1 MSLLLLLR
9 ESTYAPGA
17 SVAKFTGAKDVS
29 VRLQSLDG
37 VWEVCGSDHARG
49 IIPENVELRSDQW
62 GSSRATFDLRRNP
75 KEFWPDIG
83 AFTPVEIEIGGARVW
98 SGRVSET
105 PVRDSTDS
113 VISVQ
118 CEGWQAHLDDD
129 LYERVYVHTNLTEW
143 KDGRSAPGASLVT
156 LVAAPQVQVGDGVL
170 SFSYAANSTI
180 AGRAQAV
187 LDLGPNSTAS
197 RVVIDWSVTASTGS
211 RALYFGYSSSSSD
224 ASGYSTITTSTAATS
239 GTFSY
244 TLPTASRCVFLFHD
258 ATSHAATVDE
268 SVKFTSIQVFAST
281 AYESGNASVLK
292 SDQVVKDALTIA
304 SVLLSADRSQIATG
318 TFNIPE
324 FAPSEP
330 RTPRAVWEAV
340 DAFEDRYKK
349 ITVDKV
355 PVYKAKPTYP
365 EVEVGAWSGM
375 EFEDSAANS
384 GDDIYS
390 RVMVTGDQPN
400 GTPLRVTRVQA
411 AQSGVLVT
419 QVSSPAATNPGFETN
434 TTAWT
439 PSTTS
444 PLSSTITR
452 DTSTF
457 DTGTAS
463 GRWDKTGASDILG
476 VGTSA
481 YDTLSTTLTGT
492 FVAGKTYL
500 LSVRI
505 KASSPAKAWIAAW
518 IGTATDQSTTA
529 SWYSFPSGFA
539 TWQVAWTPTAT
550 VSSGVS
556 LYLSDR
562 SQANFPPAPGS
573 YFWIDNVSIAS
584 AAATVVERRG
594 FQRTKQL
601 STSFM
606 LTEAAAAQIADKWLL
621 SHKTTPFKGKAKI
634 TGNDAIRD
642 ITSGRPVAPEQMLLR
657 TGELI
662 RFSDRIDP
670 DTGAQGRDGKIV
682 EAAYKVEDNS
692 VELTIDSSRAGFEA
706 LLNRLGVVLG
716 QMR

>member
-1 MSLLLLLR
+1 MSVLLLLR

-29 VRLQSLDG
+29 VRLQALDG
-37 VWEVCGSDHARG
+37 VWESCGSDHARG

-129 LYERVYVHTNLTEW
+129 LYERIYVHTNLTEW
-143 KDGRSAPGASLVT
+143 RDVRSDPGCDLTTYIAAGNVT
-156 LVAAPQVQVGDGVL
+156 STDGVL
-170 SFSYAANSTI
+170 VVGWTGGTPVPAFAR
-180 AGRAQAV
+180 AGAG
-187 LDLGPNSTAS
+187 LDLGANSVGKRIIIDYTWTNGTGSAAQYLSVLSGDTGVGSSTSVQTVYNAIPAASGTISQTLTTAS
-197 RVVIDWSVTASTGS
+197 RYIWIGVYNSGG
-211 RALYFGYSSSSSD
+211 AL
-224 ASGYSTITTSTAATS
+224 T
-239 GTFSY
+239 
-244 TLPTASRCVFLFHD
+244 PTADLALRL
-258 ATSHAATVDE
+258 TSV
-268 SVKFTSIQVFAST
+268 QVSADT
-281 AYESGNASVLK
+281 AFESGNASVLK
-292 SDQVVKDALTIA
+292 SDVVVKDALSRA
-304 SVLLSADRSQIATG
+304 SVLFSADRSQITTG

-375 EFEDSAANS
+375 EFDDSAANS

-400 GTPLRVTRVQA
+400 GTPLRITRSQSQQVGALYTA
-411 AQSGVLVT
+411 A
-419 QVSSPAATNPGFETN
+419 SSPAFTNPGFETN
-434 TTAWT
+434 TTGWT
-439 PSTTS
+439 ATG
-444 PLSSTITR
+444 STITR
-452 DTSTF
+452 STSIF
-457 DTGTAS
+457 DVGSAS
-463 GRWDKTGASDILG
+463 GRWDNTGASDNVTFG
-476 VGTSA
+476 
-481 YDTLSTTLTGT
+481 DTVAATLTGT
-492 FVAGKTYL
+492 FTAGVSYL
-500 LSVRI
+500 IQWRMR
-505 KASSPAKAWIAAW
+505 AS
-518 IGTATDQSTTA
+518 TATNTWLYSSVGTSTD
-529 SWYSFPSGFA
+529 FA
-539 TWQVAWTPTAT
+539 TNLWITGFTAGAFSTFQIAWTPTTT
-550 VSSGVS
+550 VTSGVTFN
-556 LYLSDR
+556 LNDR
-562 SQANFPPAPGS
+562 SAFFGGAS
-573 YFWIDNVSIAS
+573 YFYIDDCAVKTYQQTI
-584 AAATVVERRG
+584 VDRRG

-606 LTEAAAAQIADKWLL
+606 LTTAAAAQIGDKWLL

>member
-1 MSLLLLLR
+1 MSVLLLLR
-9 ESTYAPGA
+9 ESTYAPAA

-29 VRLQSLDG
+29 VRLQALDG
-37 VWEVCGSDHARG
+37 AWEVCGSDHARG
-49 IIPENVELRSDQW
+49 IIPQNVELRADQW

-83 AFTPVEIEIGGARVW
+83 AFTPVEIEVGGVAVW

-129 LYERVYVHTNLTEW
+129 LYERIYVHTNLTEW
-143 KDGRSAPGASLVT
+143 KDVRSDPGCDLTTYIAAGNVT
-156 LVAAPQVQVGDGVL
+156 STDGVL
-170 SFSYAANSTI
+170 VVGWTGGTPVPAFAR
-180 AGRAQAV
+180 AGAG
-187 LDLGPNSTAS
+187 LDLGANSVGKRIIIDYTWTNGTGSAAQYLSVLSGDTGVGSSTSVQTVYNAIPGGASGTISQTLTTAS
-197 RVVIDWSVTASTGS
+197 RYIWIGVYNSGG
-211 RALYFGYSSSSSD
+211 AL
-224 ASGYSTITTSTAATS
+224 T
-239 GTFSY
+239 
-244 TLPTASRCVFLFHD
+244 PTADLALRV
-258 ATSHAATVDE
+258 TSV
-268 SVKFTSIQVFAST
+268 QVSADT
-281 AYESGNASVLK
+281 AFESGNASVLK
-292 SDQVVKDALTIA
+292 SDVVVKDALSRA
-304 SVLLSADRSQIATG
+304 SVLLSADRTQIATG

-375 EFEDSAANS
+375 EFDDSAANS

-400 GTPLRVTRVQA
+400 GTPLRITRSQSQQTGALYTA
-411 AQSGVLVT
+411 A
-419 QVSSPAATNPGFETN
+419 SSPAFTNTGFETN
-434 TTAWT
+434 TTGWT
-439 PSTTS
+439 ATG
-444 PLSSTITR
+444 STITR
-452 DTSTF
+452 STSVF
-457 DTGTAS
+457 DVGSAS
-463 GRWDKTGASDILG
+463 GRWDNTGASDNVTFG
-476 VGTSA
+476 
-481 YDTLSTTLTGT
+481 DTVAATLTGT
-492 FVAGKTYL
+492 FVAGTSYL
-500 LSVRI
+500 IQWRMR
-505 KASSPAKAWIAAW
+505 ASTPTNAWLYATLGTSTDSASNTFIA
-518 IGTATDQSTTA
+518 GFTAGAFST
-529 SWYSFPSGFA
+529 F
-539 TWQVAWTPTAT
+539 QIAWTPTAT
-550 VSSGVS
+550 ASSGVTFT
-556 LYLSDR
+556 LNDR
-562 SQANFPPAPGS
+562 SAFFGGAS
-573 YFWIDNVSIAS
+573 YYYLDGCAVKTYQQTIVD
-584 AAATVVERRG
+584 RRG

-606 LTEAAAAQIADKWLL
+606 LTSAAAAQIGDKWLS

-634 TGNDAIRD
+634 TGNDSIRD

-682 EAAYKVEDNS
+682 EAAYRVEDNS

>member
-9 ESTYAPGA
+9 ESTYAPAA

-83 AFTPVEIEIGGARVW
+83 AFTPVEIEVGGTIVW

-129 LYERVYVHTNLTEW
+129 LYERIYVHTNLTEW
-143 KDGRSAPGASLVT
+143 KDARSAPGATLTT

-170 SFSYAANSTI
+170 SLTYQNGTAA
-180 AGRAQAV
+180 AGKAAAI
-187 LDLGPNSTAS
+187 LDLGPNSTAA
-197 RVVIDWSVTASTGS
+197 RVVIDWSLTAGAATRSLS
-211 RALYFGYSSSSSD
+211 FGFGASSD
-224 ASGYSTITTSTAATS
+224 ASAATLDTISSSTSAVS
-239 GTFSY
+239 GTYSY
-244 TLPTASRCVFLFHD
+244 TLSTARRYLFLI
-258 ATSHAATVDE
+258 HAASGHTPSADE
-268 SVKFTSIQVFAST
+268 VAKFTSIQVFAST
-281 AYESGNASVLK
+281 AYESGASSVLK
-292 SDQVVKDALTIA
+292 SDQVVTDALSRA
-304 SVLLSADRSQIATG
+304 SVLFSADRTQITTG

-384 GDDIYS
+384 GDDVYS
-390 RVMVTGDQPN
+390 RVIVTGDQPD
-400 GTPLRVTRVQA
+400 GTPLRITRSQA
-411 AQSGVLVT
+411 QQTGALYT
-419 QVSSPAATNPGFETN
+419 AVSSPAFTNPGFETN
-434 TTAWT
+434 TTGWT
-439 PSTTS
+439 AT
-444 PLSSTITR
+444 SSTITR
-452 DTSTF
+452 DTAVF
-457 DTGTAS
+457 DAGVAS
-463 GRWDKTGASDILG
+463 GRWDNTGASDNLD
-476 VGTSA
+476 SD
-481 YDTLSTTLTGT
+481 DTIAATLTGT
-492 FVAGKTYL
+492 FRAGVTYL
-500 LSVRI
+500 IQWRMR
-505 KASSPAKAWIAAW
+505 ASTNTTSWLNVTL
-518 IGTATDQSTTA
+518 GTATDSTYTYA
-529 SWYSFPSGFA
+529 IDTPAGSFK
-539 TWQVAWTPTAT
+539 THQIAWTPTTT
-550 VSSGVS
+550 VTSGVA
-556 LYLSDR
+556 LTLTNVILRFGVY
-562 SQANFPPAPGS
+562 
-573 YFWIDNVSIAS
+573 YYIDECSVKTSTQTI
-584 AAATVVERRG
+584 VDRRG

-606 LTEAAAAQIADKWLL
+606 LTAAAAKQIADKWLL
-621 SHKTTPFKGKAKI
+621 SHKTTPFKGKAKL

-682 EAAYKVEDNS
+682 EASYKVDDNS

>member
-9 ESTYAPGA
+9 ESAYAPGA

-83 AFTPVEIEIGGARVW
+83 AFTPVEIEVGGTIVW

-129 LYERVYVHTNLTEW
+129 IYERIYVQTNLTEW
-143 KDGRSAPGASLVT
+143 KDVRSDPGCDLTTYIAAGNVT
-156 LVAAPQVQVGDGVL
+156 TTDGVL
-170 SFSYAANSTI
+170 VVGWTGGTPVPAFARAASGI
-180 AGRAQAV
+180 
-187 LDLGPNSTAS
+187 DLGPNSVGKRIIIDYTWTNGTGSAAQYLAVLSGDTGAGSSTSVQTVYNAIPGGASGTISQTLTTAS
-197 RVVIDWSVTASTGS
+197 RYIWIGV
-211 RALYFGYSSSSSD
+211 YN
-224 ASGYSTITTSTAATS
+224 SGGAFT
-239 GTFSY
+239 
-244 TLPTASRCVFLFHD
+244 PTADLALRV
-258 ATSHAATVDE
+258 TSV
-268 SVKFTSIQVFAST
+268 QVFADT

-292 SDQVVKDALTIA
+292 GDVVVKDALSRA
-304 SVLLSADRSQIATG
+304 SVLLSADRTQIATG

-375 EFEDSAANS
+375 EFDDSAANS
-384 GDDIYS
+384 GDDVYS
-390 RVMVTGDQPN
+390 RVIVTGDQPN
-400 GTPLRVTRVQA
+400 GTPLRITRSQSQQA
-411 AQSGVLVT
+411 GVLFVAVT
-419 QVSSPAATNPGFETN
+419 SPAATNPGFETN
-434 TTAWT
+434 TTGWT
-439 PSTTS
+439 AT
-444 PLSSTITR
+444 SSTITR
-452 DTSTF
+452 DTAVF
-457 DTGTAS
+457 DTGVAS
-463 GRWDKTGASDILG
+463 GRWDNTGASDTLG
-476 VGTSA
+476 IGDQLTVTM
-481 YDTLSTTLTGT
+481 TGT
-492 FVAGKTYL
+492 FYAGVSYVATIRSR
-500 LSVRI
+500 LSATNDNGLTPSV
-505 KASSPAKAWIAAW
+505 KFGTSTDWNSSALPASSAFDT
-518 IGTATDQSTTA
+518 GSV
-529 SWYSFPSGFA
+529 S
-539 TWQVAWTPTAT
+539 WTPTTT
-550 VSSGVS
+550 VTSNVTLTFIARDSSP
-556 LYLSDR
+556 LSY
-562 SQANFPPAPGS
+562 A
-573 YFWIDNVSIAS
+573 WIDNIAVKTS
-584 AAATVVERRG
+584 AATIVDRRG

-606 LTEAAAAQIADKWLL
+606 LTASAAKQIADKWLL

>member
-1 MSLLLLLR
+1 VSLLLLLR

-83 AFTPVEIEIGGARVW
+83 AFTPVEIEVGGTIVW

-129 LYERVYVHTNLTEW
+129 LYERIYVHTNLTEW
-143 KDGRSAPGASLVT
+143 KDARSAPGATLTT

-170 SFSYAANSTI
+170 SLTYQNGTAA
-180 AGRAQAV
+180 AGKAAAI
-187 LDLGPNSTAS
+187 LDLGPNSTAA
-197 RVVIDWSVTASTGS
+197 RVVIDWSLTAGAATRSLS
-211 RALYFGYSSSSSD
+211 FGFGASSD
-224 ASGYSTITTSTAATS
+224 ASAATLDTISSSTSAVS
-239 GTFSY
+239 GTYSY
-244 TLPTASRCVFLFHD
+244 TLSTARRYLFLI
-258 ATSHAATVDE
+258 HAASGHTPSADE
-268 SVKFTSIQVFAST
+268 VAKFTSIQVFAST
-281 AYESGNASVLK
+281 AYESGASSVLK
-292 SDQVVKDALTIA
+292 SDQVVTDALSRA
-304 SVLLSADRSQIATG
+304 SVLFSADRTQITTG

-349 ITVDKV
+349 ITVDKI

-384 GDDIYS
+384 GDDVYS
-390 RVMVTGDQPN
+390 RVIVTGDQPD
-400 GTPLRVTRVQA
+400 GTPLRITRSQA
-411 AQSGVLVT
+411 QQTGALYT
-419 QVSSPAATNPGFETN
+419 AVSSPAFTNPGFETN
-434 TTAWT
+434 TTGWT
-439 PSTTS
+439 AT
-444 PLSSTITR
+444 SSTITR
-452 DTSTF
+452 DTAVF
-457 DTGTAS
+457 DAGVAS
-463 GRWDKTGASDILG
+463 GRWDNTGASDNLD
-476 VGTSA
+476 SD
-481 YDTLSTTLTGT
+481 DTIAATLTGT
-492 FVAGKTYL
+492 FRAGVTYL
-500 LSVRI
+500 IQWRMR
-505 KASSPAKAWIAAW
+505 ASTNTTSWLNVTL
-518 IGTATDQSTTA
+518 GTATDSTYTYA
-529 SWYSFPSGFA
+529 IDTPAGSFK
-539 TWQVAWTPTAT
+539 THQIAWTPTTT
-550 VSSGVS
+550 VTSGVA
-556 LYLSDR
+556 LTLTNVILRFGVY
-562 SQANFPPAPGS
+562 
-573 YFWIDNVSIAS
+573 YYIDECSVKTSTQTI
-584 AAATVVERRG
+584 VDRRG

-606 LTEAAAAQIADKWLL
+606 LTAAAAKQIADKWLL
-621 SHKTTPFKGKAKI
+621 SHKTTPFKGKAKL

-682 EAAYKVEDNS
+682 EASYKVDDNS

>member
-37 VWEVCGSDHARG
+37 VWESCGSDHARG

-83 AFTPVEIEIGGARVW
+83 AFTPVEIEVGGTIVW

-129 LYERVYVHTNLTEW
+129 LYERIYVHTNLTEW
-143 KDGRSAPGASLVT
+143 KDARSAPGATLTT

-170 SFSYAANSTI
+170 SLTYQNGTAA
-180 AGRAQAV
+180 AGKAAAI
-187 LDLGPNSTAS
+187 LDLGPNSTAA
-197 RVVIDWSVTASTGS
+197 RVVIDWSLTAGAATRSLS
-211 RALYFGYSSSSSD
+211 FGFGASSD
-224 ASGYSTITTSTAATS
+224 ASAATLDTISSSTSAVS
-239 GTFSY
+239 GTYSY
-244 TLPTASRCVFLFHD
+244 TLSTARRYLFLI
-258 ATSHAATVDE
+258 HAASGHTPSADE
-268 SVKFTSIQVFAST
+268 VAKFTSIQVFAST
-281 AYESGNASVLK
+281 AYESGASSVLK
-292 SDQVVKDALTIA
+292 SDQVVTDALSRA
-304 SVLLSADRSQIATG
+304 SVLFSADRTQITTG

-349 ITVDKV
+349 ITVDKI

-384 GDDIYS
+384 GDDVYS
-390 RVMVTGDQPN
+390 RVIVTGDQPD
-400 GTPLRVTRVQA
+400 GTPLRITRSQA
-411 AQSGVLVT
+411 QQTGALYT
-419 QVSSPAATNPGFETN
+419 AVSSPAFTNPGFETN
-434 TTAWT
+434 TTGWT
-439 PSTTS
+439 AT
-444 PLSSTITR
+444 SSTITR
-452 DTSTF
+452 DTAVF
-457 DTGTAS
+457 DAGVAS
-463 GRWDKTGASDILG
+463 GRWDNTGASDNLD
-476 VGTSA
+476 SD
-481 YDTLSTTLTGT
+481 DTIAATLTGT
-492 FVAGKTYL
+492 FRAGVTYL
-500 LSVRI
+500 IQWRMR
-505 KASSPAKAWIAAW
+505 ASTNTTSWLNVTL
-518 IGTATDQSTTA
+518 GTATDSTYTYA
-529 SWYSFPSGFA
+529 IDTPAGSFK
-539 TWQVAWTPTAT
+539 THQIAWTPTTT
-550 VSSGVS
+550 VTSGVA
-556 LYLSDR
+556 LTLTNVILRFGVY
-562 SQANFPPAPGS
+562 
-573 YFWIDNVSIAS
+573 YYIDECSVKTSTQTI
-584 AAATVVERRG
+584 VDRRG

-606 LTEAAAAQIADKWLL
+606 LTAAAAKQIADKWLL
-621 SHKTTPFKGKAKI
+621 SHKTTPFKGKAKL

-682 EAAYKVEDNS
+682 EASYKVDDNS

>member
-1 MSLLLLLR
+1 VSLLLLLR
-9 ESTYAPGA
+9 ESTYAPAA

-83 AFTPVEIEIGGARVW
+83 AFTPVEIEVGGTIVW

-129 LYERVYVHTNLTEW
+129 LYERIYVHTNLTEW
-143 KDGRSAPGASLVT
+143 KDARSAPGATLTT

-170 SFSYAANSTI
+170 SLTYQNGTAA
-180 AGRAQAV
+180 AGKAAAI
-187 LDLGPNSTAS
+187 LDLGPNSTAA
-197 RVVIDWSVTASTGS
+197 RVVIDWSLTAGAATRSLS
-211 RALYFGYSSSSSD
+211 FGFGASSD
-224 ASGYSTITTSTAATS
+224 ASAATLDTISSSTSAVS
-239 GTFSY
+239 GTYSY
-244 TLPTASRCVFLFHD
+244 TLSTARRYLFLI
-258 ATSHAATVDE
+258 HAASGHTPSADE
-268 SVKFTSIQVFAST
+268 VAKFTSIQVFAST
-281 AYESGNASVLK
+281 AYESGASSVLK
-292 SDQVVKDALTIA
+292 SDQVVTDALSRA
-304 SVLLSADRSQIATG
+304 SVLFSADRTQITTG

-384 GDDIYS
+384 GDDVYS
-390 RVMVTGDQPN
+390 RVIVTGDQPD
-400 GTPLRVTRVQA
+400 GTPLRITRSQA
-411 AQSGVLVT
+411 QQTGALYT
-419 QVSSPAATNPGFETN
+419 AVSSPAFTNPGFETN
-434 TTAWT
+434 TTGWT
-439 PSTTS
+439 AT
-444 PLSSTITR
+444 SSTITR
-452 DTSTF
+452 DTAVF
-457 DTGTAS
+457 DAGVAS
-463 GRWDKTGASDILG
+463 GRWDNTGASDNLD
-476 VGTSA
+476 SD
-481 YDTLSTTLTGT
+481 DTIAATLTGT
-492 FVAGKTYL
+492 FRAGVTYL
-500 LSVRI
+500 IQWRMR
-505 KASSPAKAWIAAW
+505 ASTNTTSWLNVTL
-518 IGTATDQSTTA
+518 GTATDSTYTYA
-529 SWYSFPSGFA
+529 IDTPAGSFK
-539 TWQVAWTPTAT
+539 THQIAWTPTTT
-550 VSSGVS
+550 VTSGVA
-556 LYLSDR
+556 LTLTNVILRFGVY
-562 SQANFPPAPGS
+562 
-573 YFWIDNVSIAS
+573 YYIDECSVKTSTQTI
-584 AAATVVERRG
+584 VDRRG

-606 LTEAAAAQIADKWLL
+606 LTAAAAKQIADKWLL
-621 SHKTTPFKGKAKI
+621 SHKTTPFKGKAKL

-682 EAAYKVEDNS
+682 EASYKVDDNS

>member
-1 MSLLLLLR
+1 VSLLLLLR
-9 ESTYAPGA
+9 ESQSSFAP
-17 SVAKFTGAKDVS
+17 KYTGAKDVS
-29 VRLQSLDG
+29 VRLQALDG
-37 VWEVCGSDHARG
+37 VWESCGSDHARG

-83 AFTPVEIEIGGARVW
+83 AFTPVEIEVGGTRVW

-129 LYERVYVHTNLTEW
+129 IYERIYVQTNLTEW
-143 KDGRSAPGASLVT
+143 KDARSAPGATLTT
-156 LVAAPQVQVGDGVL
+156 LVAAPQVQVGEGVL
-170 SFSYAANSTI
+170 SLTYQNGTAA
-180 AGRAQAV
+180 AGKAAAI
-187 LDLGPNSTAS
+187 LDLGPNSTAA
-197 RVVIDWSVTASTGS
+197 RVVIDWSLTAGAATRSLS
-211 RALYFGYSSSSSD
+211 FGFGVSPDASAATLDTISSS
-224 ASGYSTITTSTAATS
+224 TSAVS
-239 GTFSY
+239 GTYSY
-244 TLPTASRCVFLFHD
+244 TLSTASRYLFLI
-258 ATSHAATVDE
+258 HAASGHTPTADE
-268 SVKFTSIQVFAST
+268 VAKFTSIQVFAST
-281 AYESGNASVLK
+281 AYESAASSILK
-292 SDQVVKDALTIA
+292 SDQVVKDALTSA
-304 SVLLSADRSQIATG
+304 SVLFSADRTQIATG

-390 RVMVTGDQPN
+390 RVIVTGDQPN
-400 GTPLRVTRVQA
+400 GTPLRITRSQSQQTGALYTA
-411 AQSGVLVT
+411 A
-419 QVSSPAATNPGFETN
+419 SSPAFTNPGFETN
-434 TTAWT
+434 TTGWT
-439 PSTTS
+439 ATG
-444 PLSSTITR
+444 STITR
-452 DTSTF
+452 STSIF
-457 DTGTAS
+457 DVGTAS
-463 GRWDKTGASDILG
+463 GRWDNTGASDN
-476 VGTSA
+476 VDFA
-481 YDTLSTTLTGT
+481 DTLTATLTGT
-492 FVAGKTYL
+492 FTAGVSYL
-500 LSVRI
+500 IQWRMR
-505 KASSPAKAWIAAW
+505 AS
-518 IGTATDQSTTA
+518 TA
-529 SWYSFPSGFA
+529 SNAWLYATLGTSTDFA
-539 TWQVAWTPTAT
+539 TNLWITGFTASAFSTFQIAWTPTTTA
-550 VSSGVS
+550 SSGVTFT
-556 LYLSDR
+556 LNDR
-562 SQANFPPAPGS
+562 SSFFGGASF
-573 YFWIDNVSIAS
+573 YYIDDCAVKTYQQ
-584 AAATVVERRG
+584 TVVDRRG

-606 LTEAAAAQIADKWLL
+606 LTTAAAAQIGDKWLL

-634 TGNDAIRD
+634 SGNDAIRD

-682 EAAYKVEDNS
+682 EAAYKVEDDS

>member
-1 MSLLLLLR
+1 VSLLLLLR
-9 ESTYAPGA
+9 ESTYAPAA

-83 AFTPVEIEIGGARVW
+83 AFTPVEIEVGGTIVW

-129 LYERVYVHTNLTEW
+129 LYERIYVHTNLTEW
-143 KDGRSAPGASLVT
+143 KDARSAPGATLTT

-170 SFSYAANSTI
+170 SLTYQNGTAA
-180 AGRAQAV
+180 AGKAAAI
-187 LDLGPNSTAS
+187 LDLGPNSTAA
-197 RVVIDWSVTASTGS
+197 RVVIDWSLTAGAATRSLS
-211 RALYFGYSSSSSD
+211 FGFGASSD
-224 ASGYSTITTSTAATS
+224 ASAATLDTISSSTSAVS
-239 GTFSY
+239 GTYSY
-244 TLPTASRCVFLFHD
+244 TLSTASRYLFLI
-258 ATSHAATVDE
+258 HAASGHTPSADE
-268 SVKFTSIQVFAST
+268 VAKFTSIQVFAST
-281 AYESGNASVLK
+281 AYESGASSVLK
-292 SDQVVKDALTIA
+292 SDQVVTDALSRA
-304 SVLLSADRSQIATG
+304 SVLFSADRTQITTG

-349 ITVDKV
+349 ITVDKI

-384 GDDIYS
+384 GDDVYS
-390 RVMVTGDQPN
+390 RVIVTGDQPD
-400 GTPLRVTRVQA
+400 GTPLRITRSQA
-411 AQSGVLVT
+411 QQTGALYT
-419 QVSSPAATNPGFETN
+419 AVSSPAFTNPGFETN
-434 TTAWT
+434 TTGWT
-439 PSTTS
+439 AT
-444 PLSSTITR
+444 SSTITR
-452 DTSTF
+452 DTAVF
-457 DTGTAS
+457 DAGVAS
-463 GRWDKTGASDILG
+463 GRWDNTGASDNL
-476 VGTSA
+476 
-481 YDTLSTTLTGT
+481 DTDDTIAATLTGT
-492 FVAGKTYL
+492 FRAGVTYL
-500 LSVRI
+500 IQWRMR
-505 KASSPAKAWIAAW
+505 ASTNTTSWLNVTL
-518 IGTATDQSTTA
+518 GTATDSTYTYA
-529 SWYSFPSGFA
+529 IDTPAGSFK
-539 TWQVAWTPTAT
+539 THQIAWTPTTT
-550 VSSGVS
+550 VTSGVA
-556 LYLSDR
+556 LTLTNVILRFGVY
-562 SQANFPPAPGS
+562 
-573 YFWIDNVSIAS
+573 YYIDECSVKTSTQTI
-584 AAATVVERRG
+584 VDRRG

-606 LTEAAAAQIADKWLL
+606 LTAAAAKQIADKWLL
-621 SHKTTPFKGKAKI
+621 SHKTTPFKGKAKL

-682 EAAYKVEDNS
+682 EASYKVDDNS

>member
-9 ESTYAPGA
+9 EGTYAPGA
-17 SVAKFTGAKDVS
+17 SVAKFTGAKDVT
-29 VRLQSLDG
+29 VRLQALDG
-37 VWEVCGSDHARG
+37 YWEVCGSDHARG
-49 IIPENVELRSDQW
+49 IVPEHVELRADQW

-83 AFTPVEIEIGGARVW
+83 AFTPVEIEVGGARVW

-129 LYERVYVHTNLTEW
+129 LYERIYVHTNLTEW
-143 KDGRSAPGASLVT
+143 KDARSAPGATLTT

-170 SFSYAANSTI
+170 SLTYPAGTASS
-180 AGRAQAV
+180 GRAAAM
-187 LDLGPNSTAS
+187 LDLGPNSTAA
-197 RVVIDWSVTASTGS
+197 RVVIDWSITAGAAN
-211 RALYFGYSSSSSD
+211 RALYFGYGASPD
-224 ASGYSTITTSTAATS
+224 AAAATASTIASATTAAS
-239 GTFSY
+239 GTFSL
-244 TLPTASRCVFLFHD
+244 TFTASRYLFLMHD
-258 ATSHAATVDE
+258 ANSHTPSADEVAKATA
-268 SVKFTSIQVFAST
+268 IQVFAST
-281 AYESGNASVLK
+281 SYESGNASILK
-292 SDQVVKDALTIA
+292 SDQVVKDALT
-304 SVLLSADRSQIATG
+304 SSTSQLSADQTQIAAG
-318 TFNIPE
+318 TFSIPE
-324 FAPSEP
+324 LAPSEP
-330 RTPRAVWEAV
+330 RTPRQVWEAV

-349 ITVDKV
+349 ITIDKV

-390 RVMVTGDQPN
+390 RVMVTGSQPN
-400 GTPLRVTRVQA
+400 GTPLRVNRS
-411 AQSGVLVT
+411 QSQQTGVLYNSVT
-419 QVSSPAATNPGFETN
+419 SPSFSNPSFETN
-434 TTAWT
+434 TFGWTAGA
-439 PSTTS
+439 
-444 PLSSTITR
+444 STITR
-452 DTSTF
+452 DTAVF
-457 DTGTAS
+457 DSGTAS
-463 GRWDKTGASDILG
+463 GRWDNTGASDNLTYGDTLTTALSGTFTGGVTYVIEWRSKSVG
-476 VGTSA
+476 PGMFFAQVGTSSDSNSV
-481 YDTLSTTLTGT
+481 YTGRDSSFTTKTVTWTPRSTVTSGVTLTFTSEGSAYHWLDS
-492 FVAGKTYL
+492 FLIKT
-500 LSVRI
+500 
-505 KASSPAKAWIAAW
+505 
-518 IGTATDQSTTA
+518 
-529 SWYSFPSGFA
+529 
-539 TWQVAWTPTAT
+539 
-550 VSSGVS
+550 
-556 LYLSDR
+556 
-562 SQANFPPAPGS
+562 
-573 YFWIDNVSIAS
+573 

-606 LTEAAAAQIADKWLL
+606 LTEAAAKQIADKWLL

-634 TGNDAIRD
+634 TGNDAIRE
-642 ITSGRPVAPEQMLLR
+642 ITTGRTVAPEQMLLR

>member
-9 ESTYAPGA
+9 ESTYAPAA

-83 AFTPVEIEIGGARVW
+83 AFTPVEIEVGGTIVW

-129 LYERVYVHTNLTEW
+129 LYERIYVHTNLTEW
-143 KDGRSAPGASLVT
+143 KDARSAPGATLTT

-170 SFSYAANSTI
+170 SLTYQNGTAA
-180 AGRAQAV
+180 AGKAAAI
-187 LDLGPNSTAS
+187 LDLGPNSTAA
-197 RVVIDWSVTASTGS
+197 RVVIDWSLTAGAATRSLS
-211 RALYFGYSSSSSD
+211 FGFGASSD
-224 ASGYSTITTSTAATS
+224 ASAATLDTISSSTSAVS
-239 GTFSY
+239 GTYSY
-244 TLPTASRCVFLFHD
+244 TLSTARRYLFLI
-258 ATSHAATVDE
+258 HAASGHTPSADE
-268 SVKFTSIQVFAST
+268 VAKFTSIQVFAST
-281 AYESGNASVLK
+281 AYESGASSVLK
-292 SDQVVKDALTIA
+292 SDQVVTDALSRA
-304 SVLLSADRSQIATG
+304 SVLFSADRTQITTG

-349 ITVDKV
+349 ITVDKI

-384 GDDIYS
+384 GDDVYS
-390 RVMVTGDQPN
+390 RVIVTGDQPD
-400 GTPLRVTRVQA
+400 GTPLRITRSQA
-411 AQSGVLVT
+411 QQTGALYT
-419 QVSSPAATNPGFETN
+419 AVSSPAFTNPGFETN
-434 TTAWT
+434 TTGWT
-439 PSTTS
+439 AT
-444 PLSSTITR
+444 SSTITR
-452 DTSTF
+452 DTAVF
-457 DTGTAS
+457 DAGVAS
-463 GRWDKTGASDILG
+463 GRWDNTGASDNLD
-476 VGTSA
+476 SD
-481 YDTLSTTLTGT
+481 DTIAATLTGT
-492 FVAGKTYL
+492 FRAGVTYL
-500 LSVRI
+500 IQWRMR
-505 KASSPAKAWIAAW
+505 ASTNTTSWLNVTL
-518 IGTATDQSTTA
+518 GTATDSTYTYA
-529 SWYSFPSGFA
+529 IDTPAGSFK
-539 TWQVAWTPTAT
+539 THQIAWTPTTT
-550 VSSGVS
+550 VTSGVA
-556 LYLSDR
+556 LTLTNVILRFGVY
-562 SQANFPPAPGS
+562 
-573 YFWIDNVSIAS
+573 YYIDECSVKTSTQTI
-584 AAATVVERRG
+584 VDRRG

-606 LTEAAAAQIADKWLL
+606 LTAAAAKQIADKWLL
-621 SHKTTPFKGKAKI
+621 SHKTTPFKGKAKL

-682 EAAYKVEDNS
+682 EASYKVDDNS

>member
-9 ESTYAPGA
+9 ESTYAPAA

-83 AFTPVEIEIGGARVW
+83 AFTPVEIEVGGTIVW

-129 LYERVYVHTNLTEW
+129 LYERIYVHTNLTEW
-143 KDGRSAPGASLVT
+143 KDARSAPGATLTT

-170 SFSYAANSTI
+170 SLTYQNGTAA
-180 AGRAQAV
+180 AGKAAAI
-187 LDLGPNSTAS
+187 LDLGPNSTAA
-197 RVVIDWSVTASTGS
+197 RVVIDWSLTAGAATRSLS
-211 RALYFGYSSSSSD
+211 FGFGASSD
-224 ASGYSTITTSTAATS
+224 ASAATLDTISSSTSAVS
-239 GTFSY
+239 GTYSY
-244 TLPTASRCVFLFHD
+244 TLSTARRYLFLI
-258 ATSHAATVDE
+258 HAASGHTPSADE
-268 SVKFTSIQVFAST
+268 VAKFTSIQVFAST
-281 AYESGNASVLK
+281 AYESGASSVLK
-292 SDQVVKDALTIA
+292 SDQVVTDALSRA
-304 SVLLSADRSQIATG
+304 SVLFSADRTQITTG

-349 ITVDKV
+349 ITVDKI

-384 GDDIYS
+384 GDDVYS
-390 RVMVTGDQPN
+390 RVIVTGDQPD
-400 GTPLRVTRVQA
+400 GTPLRITRSQA
-411 AQSGVLVT
+411 QQTGALYT
-419 QVSSPAATNPGFETN
+419 AVSSPAFTNPGFETN
-434 TTAWT
+434 TTGWT
-439 PSTTS
+439 AT
-444 PLSSTITR
+444 SSTITR
-452 DTSTF
+452 DTAVF
-457 DTGTAS
+457 DAGVAS
-463 GRWDKTGASDILG
+463 GRWDNTGASDNLD
-476 VGTSA
+476 SD
-481 YDTLSTTLTGT
+481 DTIAATLTGT
-492 FVAGKTYL
+492 FRAGVSYL
-500 LSVRI
+500 IQWRMR
-505 KASSPAKAWIAAW
+505 ASANTPSWLNVTL
-518 IGTATDQSTTA
+518 GTATDSTYTYA
-529 SWYSFPSGFA
+529 IDTPAGSFK
-539 TWQVAWTPTAT
+539 THQIAWTPTTT
-550 VSSGVS
+550 VTSGVA
-556 LYLSDR
+556 LTLTNVILRFGVY
-562 SQANFPPAPGS
+562 
-573 YFWIDNVSIAS
+573 YYIDECSVKTSTQTI
-584 AAATVVERRG
+584 VDRRG

-606 LTEAAAAQIADKWLL
+606 LTAAAAKQIADKWLL
-621 SHKTTPFKGKAKI
+621 SHKTTPFKGKAKL

-682 EAAYKVEDNS
+682 EASYKVDDNS

>member
-37 VWEVCGSDHARG
+37 VWESCGSDHARG

-83 AFTPVEIEIGGARVW
+83 AFTPVEIEVGGTRVW

-129 LYERVYVHTNLTEW
+129 IYEKIYVHTNLTEW

-211 RALYFGYSSSSSD
+211 RALYFGYSSSSAD
-224 ASGYSTITTSTAATS
+224 ISGYSTITTSTAATS

-258 ATSHAATVDE
+258 ATSHTATVDE

-281 AYESGNASVLK
+281 AYESGNASILK
-292 SDQVVKDALTIA
+292 SDQVVKDALTSA
-304 SVLLSADRSQIATG
+304 SVLFSADRSQIATG

-400 GTPLRVTRVQA
+400 GTPLRITRS
-411 AQSGVLVT
+411 QSQQTGALYSAVA
-419 QVSSPAATNPGFETN
+419 SPALTNPGFETN
-434 TTAWT
+434 TTGWT
-439 PSTTS
+439 ATT
-444 PLSSTITR
+444 STITR
-452 DTSTF
+452 DTAVF
-457 DTGTAS
+457 DSGVAS
-463 GRWDKTGASDILG
+463 GRWDNTGASDNVDFADNL
-476 VGTSA
+476 A
-481 YDTLSTTLTGT
+481 ATLTGT
-492 FVAGKTYL
+492 FTAGVSYL
-500 LSVRI
+500 IEWRMR
-505 KASSPAKAWIAAW
+505 ASTPTNAWLYASL
-518 IGTATDQSTTA
+518 GTSTD
-529 SWYSFPSGFA
+529 FA
-539 TWQVAWTPTAT
+539 TNTWITGFTAGAFSTFQIAWTPTTT
-550 VSSGVS
+550 VTSGVTFN
-556 LYLSDR
+556 LNDR
-562 SQANFPPAPGS
+562 SGFFGVAS
-573 YFWIDNVSIAS
+573 YFYIDGCAVKTYQQ
-584 AAATVVERRG
+584 TVVDRRG

-606 LTEAAAAQIADKWLL
+606 LTTAAAAQIGDKWLL

-634 TGNDAIRD
+634 TGNDAIRE

-682 EAAYKVEDNS
+682 EASYKVDDNS

>member
-9 ESTYAPGA
+9 ESTYAPAA
-17 SVAKFTGAKDVS
+17 SAAQFTGAKDVS

-37 VWEVCGSDHARG
+37 VWESCGSDHARG

-83 AFTPVEIEIGGARVW
+83 AFTPIEIEVGGTIVW

-129 LYERVYVHTNLTEW
+129 IYERIYVHTNLTEW
-143 KDGRSAPGASLVT
+143 KDARSAPGATLTSLV
-156 LVAAPQVQVGDGVL
+156 ASPQVQVGDGVL
-170 SFSYAANSTI
+170 SLTYQAGTAT
-180 AGRAQAV
+180 AGRSAAM
-187 LDLGPNSTAS
+187 LDLGVNSTAS
-197 RVVIDWSVTASTGS
+197 RVVVDWSMTAGAAN
-211 RALYFGYSSSSSD
+211 RALYFGYGASPD
-224 ASGYSTITTSTAATS
+224 AQAATVTAIWAGTTASS
-239 GTFSY
+239 GTYSF
-244 TLPTASRCVFLFHD
+244 TLPTASRYVFLTHD
-258 ATSHAATVDE
+258 ANSHTPSADE
-268 SVKFTSIQVFAST
+268 VAKFTSIQVFAST
-281 AYESGNASVLK
+281 AYESGNASILK
-292 SDQVVKDALTIA
+292 SDQVVNDALTSA
-304 SVLLSADRSQIATG
+304 SVLFSADRTQITTG

-384 GDDIYS
+384 GDDVYS
-390 RVMVTGDQPN
+390 RVIVTGDQPD
-400 GTPLRVTRVQA
+400 GTPLRVTRSQA
-411 AQSGVLVT
+411 QQVGVLAT

-434 TTAWT
+434 TTGWT
-439 PSTTS
+439 ATNSV
-444 PLSSTITR
+444 ITR
-452 DTSTF
+452 DTSVF
-457 DTGTAS
+457 DSGTAS
-463 GRWDKTGASDILG
+463 GRWDKTGASDSLDAFPSSSITTALSGTFFAG
-476 VGTSA
+476 VTYTLTMRIRASVDDFLFGISLYPVIFGATSA
-481 YDTLSTTLTGT
+481 ANRTT
-492 FVAGKTYL
+492 
-500 LSVRI
+500 S
-505 KASSPAKAWIAAW
+505 SSPIGAAW
-518 IGTATDQSTTA
+518 STVNV
-529 SWYSFPSGFA
+529 S
-539 TWQVAWTPTAT
+539 WTPTAST
-550 VSSGVS
+550 ASAS
-556 LYLSDR
+556 LTLGK
-562 SQANFPPAPGS
+562 AGAPS
-573 YFWIDNVSIAS
+573 YVYIDSVSIAR
-584 AAATVVERRG
+584 AQATVVERRN
-594 FQRTKQL
+594 FQRTKQI

-606 LTEAAAAQIADKWLL
+606 LTNSSAKQIADKWLL
-621 SHKTTPFKGKAKI
+621 SHKTTPFKGKAKL
-634 TGNDAIRD
+634 TGNTAIRD
-642 ITSGRPVAPEQMLLR
+642 ITSGRPIAPEQMLLR

>member
-1 MSLLLLLR
+1 VSLLLLLR
-9 ESTYAPGA
+9 ESAYAPGA

-29 VRLQSLDG
+29 VRLQALDG
-37 VWEVCGSDHARG
+37 FWEVCGSDHARG

-83 AFTPVEIEIGGARVW
+83 AFTPVEIEVGGVAVW

-129 LYERVYVHTNLTEW
+129 LYERIYVHTNLTEW
-143 KDGRSAPGASLVT
+143 KDVRSDPGCDLTTYIAAGNVT
-156 LVAAPQVQVGDGVL
+156 STDGVL
-170 SFSYAANSTI
+170 VVGWTGGTPVPAYAR
-180 AGRAQAV
+180 AGAG
-187 LDLGPNSTAS
+187 LDLGPNSVGKRIIIDYTWTNGTGSAIQYLAVLSGFTGVGSSTSVQTVYNAIPGGASGTISQTLTTAS
-197 RVVIDWSVTASTGS
+197 RYIWIGV
-211 RALYFGYSSSSSD
+211 YN
-224 ASGYSTITTSTAATS
+224 SGGAFT
-239 GTFSY
+239 
-244 TLPTASRCVFLFHD
+244 PTADLALRV
-258 ATSHAATVDE
+258 TSV
-268 SVKFTSIQVFAST
+268 QVFADT

-292 SDQVVKDALTIA
+292 GDVVVKDALSRA
-304 SVLLSADRSQIATG
+304 SVLLSADRTQIATG

-384 GDDIYS
+384 GDDVYS
-390 RVMVTGDQPN
+390 RVIVTGDQPN
-400 GTPLRVTRVQA
+400 GTPLRITRS
-411 AQSGVLVT
+411 QSQQTGALYT
-419 QVSSPAATNPGFETN
+419 AVSSPAFTNPGFETN
-434 TTAWT
+434 TTGWT
-439 PSTTS
+439 ATT
-444 PLSSTITR
+444 STITR
-452 DTSTF
+452 DTAVF
-457 DTGTAS
+457 DVGTAS
-463 GRWDKTGASDILG
+463 GRWDNTGASDNLG
-476 VGTSA
+476 R
-481 YDTLSTTLTGT
+481 YDTIAATLTGT
-492 FVAGKTYL
+492 FRAGVTYL
-500 LSVRI
+500 IQWRMR
-505 KASSPAKAWIAAW
+505 ASANTTSWLNVTL
-518 IGTATDQSTTA
+518 GTATDSTYTYA
-529 SWYSFPSGFA
+529 IDTPAGSFK
-539 TWQVAWTPTAT
+539 THQIAWTPTTT
-550 VSSGVS
+550 VTSGVA
-556 LYLSDR
+556 LTLSHVILRFDV
-562 SQANFPPAPGS
+562 
-573 YFWIDNVSIAS
+573 YYYIDECSVKTSTQTI
-584 AAATVVERRG
+584 VDRRG

-606 LTEAAAAQIADKWLL
+606 LTASAAKQIADKWLL
-621 SHKTTPFKGKAKI
+621 SHKTTPFKGKAKL

-682 EAAYKVEDNS
+682 EASYKVDDNS

>member
-9 ESTYAPGA
+9 ESTYAPAA

-83 AFTPVEIEIGGARVW
+83 AFTPVEIEVGGTIVW

-129 LYERVYVHTNLTEW
+129 LYERIYVHTNLTEW
-143 KDGRSAPGASLVT
+143 KDARSAPGATLTT

-170 SFSYAANSTI
+170 SLTYQNGTAA
-180 AGRAQAV
+180 AGKAAAI
-187 LDLGPNSTAS
+187 LDLGPNSTAA
-197 RVVIDWSVTASTGS
+197 RVVIDWSLTAGAATRSLS
-211 RALYFGYSSSSSD
+211 FGFGASSD
-224 ASGYSTITTSTAATS
+224 ASAATLDTISSSTSAVS
-239 GTFSY
+239 GTYSY
-244 TLPTASRCVFLFHD
+244 TLSTASRYLFLI
-258 ATSHAATVDE
+258 HAASGHTPSADE
-268 SVKFTSIQVFAST
+268 VAKFTSIQVFAST
-281 AYESGNASVLK
+281 AYESGASSVLK
-292 SDQVVKDALTIA
+292 SDQVVTDALSRA
-304 SVLLSADRSQIATG
+304 SVLFSADRTQITTG

-349 ITVDKV
+349 ITVDKI

-384 GDDIYS
+384 GDDVYS
-390 RVMVTGDQPN
+390 RVIVTGDQPD
-400 GTPLRVTRVQA
+400 GTPLRITRSQA
-411 AQSGVLVT
+411 QQTGALYT
-419 QVSSPAATNPGFETN
+419 AVSSPAFTNPGFETN
-434 TTAWT
+434 TTGWT
-439 PSTTS
+439 AT
-444 PLSSTITR
+444 SSTITR
-452 DTSTF
+452 DTAVF
-457 DTGTAS
+457 DAGVAS
-463 GRWDKTGASDILG
+463 GRWDNTGASDNL
-476 VGTSA
+476 
-481 YDTLSTTLTGT
+481 DTDDTIAATLTGT
-492 FVAGKTYL
+492 FRAGVTYL
-500 LSVRI
+500 IQWRMR
-505 KASSPAKAWIAAW
+505 ASTNTTSWLNVTL
-518 IGTATDQSTTA
+518 GTATDSTYTYA
-529 SWYSFPSGFA
+529 IDTPAGSFK
-539 TWQVAWTPTAT
+539 THQIAWTPTTT
-550 VSSGVS
+550 VTSGVA
-556 LYLSDR
+556 LTLTNVILRFGVY
-562 SQANFPPAPGS
+562 
-573 YFWIDNVSIAS
+573 YYIDECSVKTSTQTI
-584 AAATVVERRG
+584 VDRRG

-606 LTEAAAAQIADKWLL
+606 LTAAAAKQIADKWLL
-621 SHKTTPFKGKAKI
+621 SHKTTPFKGKAKL

-682 EAAYKVEDNS
+682 EASYKVDDNS

>member
-9 ESTYAPGA
+9 ESAYAPGA

-29 VRLQSLDG
+29 VRLQALDG
-37 VWEVCGSDHARG
+37 FWEVCGSDHARG

-83 AFTPVEIEIGGARVW
+83 AFTPVEIEIGGTRVW

-129 LYERVYVHTNLTEW
+129 IYERIYVQTNLTEW
-143 KDGRSAPGASLVT
+143 KDVRSDPGCDLTTYIAAGNVT
-156 LVAAPQVQVGDGVL
+156 TTDGVL
-170 SFSYAANSTI
+170 VVGWTGGTPVPAFARAASGI
-180 AGRAQAV
+180 
-187 LDLGPNSTAS
+187 DLGPNSVGKRIVIDYSWTNGTGSAIQYLAVLAGGTGIGSSTSVETVYNAIPSASGTISQTLTTAS
-197 RVVIDWSVTASTGS
+197 RYIWIGV
-211 RALYFGYSSSSSD
+211 YN
-224 ASGYSTITTSTAATS
+224 SGGAFT
-239 GTFSY
+239 
-244 TLPTASRCVFLFHD
+244 PTADLALRV
-258 ATSHAATVDE
+258 TSV
-268 SVKFTSIQVFAST
+268 QVFADT

-292 SDQVVKDALTIA
+292 GDVVVKDALSRA
-304 SVLLSADRSQIATG
+304 SVLLSADRTQIATG

-390 RVMVTGDQPN
+390 RVIVTGDQPN
-400 GTPLRVTRVQA
+400 GTPLRITRSQSQQTGALYTA
-411 AQSGVLVT
+411 A
-419 QVSSPAATNPGFETN
+419 SSPAFTNPGFETN
-434 TTAWT
+434 TTGWT
-439 PSTTS
+439 ATG
-444 PLSSTITR
+444 STITR
-452 DTSTF
+452 STSVF
-457 DTGTAS
+457 DVGTAS
-463 GRWDKTGASDILG
+463 GRWDNTGASDNVTFG
-476 VGTSA
+476 
-481 YDTLSTTLTGT
+481 DTIAATLTGT
-492 FVAGKTYL
+492 FVAGTSYL
-500 LSVRI
+500 IQWRMR
-505 KASSPAKAWIAAW
+505 ASTPTNAWLYASLGSATDYATNLWIA
-518 IGTATDQSTTA
+518 GFTA
-529 SWYSFPSGFA
+529 SAFSTF
-539 TWQVAWTPTAT
+539 QIAWTPTTTA
-550 VSSGVS
+550 SSGVTFT
-556 LYLSDR
+556 LNDR
-562 SQANFPPAPGS
+562 SSFFGGASF
-573 YFWIDNVSIAS
+573 YYIDDCAVKTYQQ
-584 AAATVVERRG
+584 TVVDRRG

-606 LTEAAAAQIADKWLL
+606 LTTAAAAQIGDKWLL

-634 TGNDAIRD
+634 TGNDAIRE

-706 LLNRLGVVLG
+706 LLSRLGVVLG

>member
-1 MSLLLLLR
+1 VSLLLLLR

-83 AFTPVEIEIGGARVW
+83 AFTPVEIEIGGASVW

-129 LYERVYVHTNLTEW
+129 IYERIYVQTNLTEW
-143 KDGRSAPGASLVT
+143 KDARSAPGATLTT

-170 SFSYAANSTI
+170 SLTYQNGTAAVGKAAAI
-180 AGRAQAV
+180 
-187 LDLGPNSTAS
+187 LDLGPNSTAA
-197 RVVIDWSVTASTGS
+197 RVVIDWSLTAGAATRSLS
-211 RALYFGYSSSSSD
+211 FGFGASSD
-224 ASGYSTITTSTAATS
+224 ASAATLDTISSSTSAVS
-239 GTFSY
+239 GTYSY
-244 TLPTASRCVFLFHD
+244 TLSTASRYLFLI
-258 ATSHAATVDE
+258 HAASGHTPSADE
-268 SVKFTSIQVFAST
+268 VAKFTSIQVFAST
-281 AYESGNASVLK
+281 AYESGASSILK
-292 SDQVVKDALTIA
+292 SDQVVKDALTSA
-304 SVLLSADRSQIATG
+304 SVLFSADRSQIATG

-384 GDDIYS
+384 GDDVYS

-400 GTPLRVTRVQA
+400 GTPLRVTRS
-411 AQSGVLVT
+411 QSQQTGVLFVAVT
-419 QVSSPAATNPGFETN
+419 SPAATNPGVETN
-434 TTAWT
+434 TTGWT
-439 PSTTS
+439 AT
-444 PLSSTITR
+444 SSTITR
-452 DTSTF
+452 DTAVF
-457 DTGTAS
+457 DTGVAS
-463 GRWDKTGASDILG
+463 GRWDNTGASDTLG
-476 VGTSA
+476 IGDQLTVTM
-481 YDTLSTTLTGT
+481 TGT
-492 FVAGKTYL
+492 FYAGVSYVATIRSR
-500 LSVRI
+500 LSATNDNGLTPSV
-505 KASSPAKAWIAAW
+505 KFGTSTDWNSSALPASSAFDT
-518 IGTATDQSTTA
+518 GSV
-529 SWYSFPSGFA
+529 S
-539 TWQVAWTPTAT
+539 WTPTTT
-550 VSSGVS
+550 VTSNVTLTFIARDSSP
-556 LYLSDR
+556 LSY
-562 SQANFPPAPGS
+562 A
-573 YFWIDNVSIAS
+573 WIDNIAVKTS
-584 AAATVVERRG
+584 AATIVDRRG

-606 LTEAAAAQIADKWLL
+606 LTASAAKQIADKWLL

>member
-1 MSLLLLLR
+1 VSLLLLLR
-9 ESTYAPGA
+9 ESAYAPGA

-29 VRLQSLDG
+29 VRLQALDG
-37 VWEVCGSDHARG
+37 FWEVCGSDHARG

-83 AFTPVEIEIGGARVW
+83 AFTPVEIEVGGVAVW

-129 LYERVYVHTNLTEW
+129 LYERIYVHTNLTEW
-143 KDGRSAPGASLVT
+143 KDVRSDPGCDLTTYIAAGNVT
-156 LVAAPQVQVGDGVL
+156 STDGVL
-170 SFSYAANSTI
+170 VVGWTGGTPVPAYAR
-180 AGRAQAV
+180 AGAG
-187 LDLGPNSTAS
+187 LDLGPNSVGKRIIIDYTWTNGTGSAIQYLAVLSGFTGVGSSTSVQTVYNAIPGGASGTISQTLTTAS
-197 RVVIDWSVTASTGS
+197 RYIWIGV
-211 RALYFGYSSSSSD
+211 YN
-224 ASGYSTITTSTAATS
+224 SGGAFT
-239 GTFSY
+239 
-244 TLPTASRCVFLFHD
+244 PTADLALRV
-258 ATSHAATVDE
+258 TSV
-268 SVKFTSIQVFAST
+268 QVFADT

-292 SDQVVKDALTIA
+292 GDVVVKDALSRA
-304 SVLLSADRSQIATG
+304 SVLLSADRTQIATG

-384 GDDIYS
+384 GDDVYS
-390 RVMVTGDQPN
+390 RVIVTGDQPN
-400 GTPLRVTRVQA
+400 GTPLRITRS
-411 AQSGVLVT
+411 QSQQTGALYT
-419 QVSSPAATNPGFETN
+419 AVSSPAFTNPGFETN
-434 TTAWT
+434 TTGWT
-439 PSTTS
+439 ATN
-444 PLSSTITR
+444 STITR
-452 DTSTF
+452 DTAVF
-457 DTGTAS
+457 DAGVAS
-463 GRWDKTGASDILG
+463 GRWDNTGASDNL
-476 VGTSA
+476 
-481 YDTLSTTLTGT
+481 DTDDTIAATLTGT
-492 FVAGKTYL
+492 FRAGVTYL
-500 LSVRI
+500 IQWRMR
-505 KASSPAKAWIAAW
+505 ASANTTSWLNVTL
-518 IGTATDQSTTA
+518 GTATDSTYTYA
-529 SWYSFPSGFA
+529 IDTPAGSFK
-539 TWQVAWTPTAT
+539 THQIAWTPTTT
-550 VSSGVS
+550 VTSGVA
-556 LYLSDR
+556 LTLSHVILRFDV
-562 SQANFPPAPGS
+562 
-573 YFWIDNVSIAS
+573 YYYIDECSVKTSTQTI
-584 AAATVVERRG
+584 VDRRG

-606 LTEAAAAQIADKWLL
+606 LTASAAKQIADKWLL
-621 SHKTTPFKGKAKI
+621 SHKTTPFKGKAKL

-682 EAAYKVEDNS
+682 EASYKVDDNS

>member
-29 VRLQSLDG
+29 VRLQALDG
-37 VWEVCGSDHARG
+37 FWEVCGSDHARG

-83 AFTPVEIEIGGARVW
+83 AFTPVEIEVGGVAVW

-129 LYERVYVHTNLTEW
+129 LYERIYVHTNLTEW
-143 KDGRSAPGASLVT
+143 KDVRSDPGCDLTTYIAAGNVT
-156 LVAAPQVQVGDGVL
+156 STDGVL
-170 SFSYAANSTI
+170 VVGWTGGTPVPAYAR
-180 AGRAQAV
+180 AGAG
-187 LDLGPNSTAS
+187 LDLGPNSVGKRIIIDYTWTNGTGSAIQYLAVLSGFTGVGSSTSVQTVYNAIPGGASGTISQTLTTAS
-197 RVVIDWSVTASTGS
+197 RYIWIGV
-211 RALYFGYSSSSSD
+211 YN
-224 ASGYSTITTSTAATS
+224 SGGAFT
-239 GTFSY
+239 
-244 TLPTASRCVFLFHD
+244 PTADLALRV
-258 ATSHAATVDE
+258 TSV
-268 SVKFTSIQVFAST
+268 QVFADT

-292 SDQVVKDALTIA
+292 GDVVVKDALSRA
-304 SVLLSADRSQIATG
+304 SVLLSADRTQIATG

-384 GDDIYS
+384 GDDVYS
-390 RVMVTGDQPN
+390 RVIVTGDQPN
-400 GTPLRVTRVQA
+400 GTPLRITRS
-411 AQSGVLVT
+411 QSQQTGALYT
-419 QVSSPAATNPGFETN
+419 AVSSPAFTNPGFETN
-434 TTAWT
+434 TTGWT
-439 PSTTS
+439 ATN
-444 PLSSTITR
+444 STITR
-452 DTSTF
+452 DTAVF
-457 DTGTAS
+457 DAGVAS
-463 GRWDKTGASDILG
+463 GRWDNTGASDNL
-476 VGTSA
+476 
-481 YDTLSTTLTGT
+481 DTDDTIAATLTGT
-492 FVAGKTYL
+492 FRAGVTYL
-500 LSVRI
+500 IQWRMR
-505 KASSPAKAWIAAW
+505 ASANTTSWLNVTL
-518 IGTATDQSTTA
+518 GTATDSTYTYA
-529 SWYSFPSGFA
+529 IDTPAGSFK
-539 TWQVAWTPTAT
+539 THQIAWTPTTT
-550 VSSGVS
+550 VTSGVA
-556 LYLSDR
+556 LTLTNVILRFGVY
-562 SQANFPPAPGS
+562 
-573 YFWIDNVSIAS
+573 YYIDECSVKTSTQTI
-584 AAATVVERRG
+584 VDRRG

-606 LTEAAAAQIADKWLL
+606 LTASAAKQIADKWLL
-621 SHKTTPFKGKAKI
+621 SHKTTPFKGKAKL

-682 EAAYKVEDNS
+682 EASYKVDDNS

>member
-9 ESTYAPGA
+9 ESAYAPGA

-29 VRLQSLDG
+29 VRLQALDG
-37 VWEVCGSDHARG
+37 FWEVCGSDHARG

-83 AFTPVEIEIGGARVW
+83 AFTPVEIEVGGTIVW

-129 LYERVYVHTNLTEW
+129 LYERIYVHTNLTEW
-143 KDGRSAPGASLVT
+143 KDARSAPGATLTT

-170 SFSYAANSTI
+170 SLTYQNGTAA
-180 AGRAQAV
+180 AGKAAAI
-187 LDLGPNSTAS
+187 LDLGPNSTAA
-197 RVVIDWSVTASTGS
+197 RVVIDWSLTAGAATRSLS
-211 RALYFGYSSSSSD
+211 FGFGASSD
-224 ASGYSTITTSTAATS
+224 ASAATLDTISSSTSAVS
-239 GTFSY
+239 GTYSY
-244 TLPTASRCVFLFHD
+244 TLSTARRYLFLI
-258 ATSHAATVDE
+258 HAASGHTPSADE
-268 SVKFTSIQVFAST
+268 VAKFTSIQVFAST
-281 AYESGNASVLK
+281 AYESGASSVLK
-292 SDQVVKDALTIA
+292 SDQVVTDALSRA
-304 SVLLSADRSQIATG
+304 SVLFSADRTQITTG

-384 GDDIYS
+384 GDDVYS
-390 RVMVTGDQPN
+390 RVIVTGDQPD
-400 GTPLRVTRVQA
+400 GTPLRITRSQA
-411 AQSGVLVT
+411 QQTGALYT
-419 QVSSPAATNPGFETN
+419 AVSSPAFTNPGFETN
-434 TTAWT
+434 TTGWT
-439 PSTTS
+439 AT
-444 PLSSTITR
+444 SSTITR
-452 DTSTF
+452 DTAVF
-457 DTGTAS
+457 DAGVAS
-463 GRWDKTGASDILG
+463 GRWDNTGASDNLD
-476 VGTSA
+476 SD
-481 YDTLSTTLTGT
+481 DTIAATLTGT
-492 FVAGKTYL
+492 FRAGVSYL
-500 LSVRI
+500 IQWRMR
-505 KASSPAKAWIAAW
+505 ASANTPSWLNVTL
-518 IGTATDQSTTA
+518 GTATDSTYTYA
-529 SWYSFPSGFA
+529 IDTPAGSFK
-539 TWQVAWTPTAT
+539 THQIAWTPTTT
-550 VSSGVS
+550 VTSGVA
-556 LYLSDR
+556 LTLTNVILRFGVY
-562 SQANFPPAPGS
+562 
-573 YFWIDNVSIAS
+573 YYIDECSVKTSTQTI
-584 AAATVVERRG
+584 VDRRG

-606 LTEAAAAQIADKWLL
+606 LTAAAAKQIADKWLL
-621 SHKTTPFKGKAKI
+621 SHKTTPFKGKAKL

-682 EAAYKVEDNS
+682 EASYKVDDNS

>member
-9 ESTYAPGA
+9 ESAYAPGA

-83 AFTPVEIEIGGARVW
+83 AFTPVEIEVGGVAVW

-129 LYERVYVHTNLTEW
+129 LYERIYVHTNLTEW
-143 KDGRSAPGASLVT
+143 KDVRSDPGCDLTTYIAAGNVT
-156 LVAAPQVQVGDGVL
+156 STDGVL
-170 SFSYAANSTI
+170 VVGWTGGTPVPAYAR
-180 AGRAQAV
+180 AGAG
-187 LDLGPNSTAS
+187 LDLGPNSVGKRIIIDYTWTNGTGSAIQYLAVLSGFTGVGSSTSVQTVYNAIPGGASGTISQTLTTAS
-197 RVVIDWSVTASTGS
+197 RYIWIGV
-211 RALYFGYSSSSSD
+211 YN
-224 ASGYSTITTSTAATS
+224 SGGAFT
-239 GTFSY
+239 
-244 TLPTASRCVFLFHD
+244 PTADLALRV
-258 ATSHAATVDE
+258 TSV
-268 SVKFTSIQVFAST
+268 QVFADT

-292 SDQVVKDALTIA
+292 GDVVVKDALSRA
-304 SVLLSADRSQIATG
+304 SVLLSADRTQIATG

-384 GDDIYS
+384 GDDVYS
-390 RVMVTGDQPN
+390 RVIVTGDQPN
-400 GTPLRVTRVQA
+400 GTPLRITRS
-411 AQSGVLVT
+411 QSQQTGALYT
-419 QVSSPAATNPGFETN
+419 AVSSPAFTNPGFETN
-434 TTAWT
+434 TTGWT
-439 PSTTS
+439 ATN
-444 PLSSTITR
+444 STITR
-452 DTSTF
+452 DTAVF
-457 DTGTAS
+457 DAGVAS
-463 GRWDKTGASDILG
+463 GRWDNTGASDNL
-476 VGTSA
+476 
-481 YDTLSTTLTGT
+481 DTDDTIAATLTGT
-492 FVAGKTYL
+492 FRAGVTYL
-500 LSVRI
+500 IQWRMR
-505 KASSPAKAWIAAW
+505 ASANTTSWLNVTL
-518 IGTATDQSTTA
+518 GTATDSTYTYA
-529 SWYSFPSGFA
+529 IDTPAGSFK
-539 TWQVAWTPTAT
+539 THQIAWTPTTT
-550 VSSGVS
+550 VTSGVA
-556 LYLSDR
+556 LTLTNVILRFGVY
-562 SQANFPPAPGS
+562 
-573 YFWIDNVSIAS
+573 YYIDECSVKTSTQTI
-584 AAATVVERRG
+584 VDRRG

-606 LTEAAAAQIADKWLL
+606 LTASAAKQIADKWLL
-621 SHKTTPFKGKAKI
+621 SHKTTPFKGKAKL

-682 EAAYKVEDNS
+682 EASYKVDDNS

>member
-29 VRLQSLDG
+29 VRLRSLSG
-37 VWEVCGSDHARG
+37 AWEVCGSDHARG
-49 IIPENVELRSDQW
+49 IIPENVELRADQW
-62 GSSRATFDLRRNP
+62 GSSRATFDLRRNA
-75 KEFWPDIG
+75 KEFWPDIA

-98 SGRVSET
+98 SGRITET

-113 VISVQ
+113 VISIQ

-129 LYERVYVHTNLTEW
+129 LYEKIYVHTNLTEW
-143 KDGRSAPGASLVT
+143 KDARSALGAT
-156 LVAAPQVQVGDGVL
+156 LTVLTAAPQVQVGDGVL
-170 SFSYAANSTI
+170 SLVWPASTATNGSAA
-180 AGRAQAV
+180 AM
-187 LDLGPNSTAS
+187 LDLGPNSTAA
-197 RVVIDWSVTASTGS
+197 RVVIDWSLTAGAATRSLS
-211 RALYFGYSSSSSD
+211 FGYGSSPDANAATLNTISSS
-224 ASGYSTITTSTAATS
+224 TSAGS
-239 GTFSY
+239 GTYSY
-244 TLPTASRCVFLFHD
+244 TLPTAGRFIFLVHK
-258 ATSHAATVDE
+258 ASAHTPSADE
-268 SVKFTSIQVFAST
+268 VAKFTSIQVFAST
-281 AYESGNASVLK
+281 AYESASTSILKADVL
-292 SDQVVKDALTIA
+292 VKDALSRAT
-304 SVLLSADRSQIATG
+304 SQLSADRTQIAAG

-330 RTPRAVWEAV
+330 RTPRAVWEAA

-349 ITVDKV
+349 ISVDKV

-375 EFEDSAANS
+375 EFEDSSSNS
-384 GDDIYS
+384 ADDVYS
-390 RVMVTGDQPN
+390 RVMMTGDQPT
-400 GTPLRVTRVQA
+400 GMPLRVTRSQSDLTGA
-411 AQSGVLVT
+411 ASTTIG
-419 QVSSPAATNPGFETN
+419 AAFTNPGFETN
-434 TTAWT
+434 TTGWT
-439 PSTTS
+439 ASF
-444 PLSSTITR
+444 STITR
-452 DTSTF
+452 DTATY
-457 DTGTAS
+457 DGGVAS
-463 GRWDKTGASDILG
+463 GRWDSTGASDAFSFG
-476 VGTSA
+476 F
-481 YDTLSTTLTGT
+481 LSTTPTGT
-492 FVAGKTYL
+492 FTAGVTY
-500 LSVRI
+500 SVTIRVNPSLTSYYSSGYVVSLGVI
-505 KASSPAKAWIAAW
+505 GSDSNTTTIPKAA
-518 IGTATDQSTTA
+518 G
-529 SWYSFPSGFA
+529 
-539 TWQVAWTPTAT
+539 WQTVQVSWTPQTT

-556 LYLSDR
+556 LFFAVSLD
-562 SQANFPPAPGS
+562 FDPM
-573 YFWIDNVSIAS
+573 FMWIDSVSLS
-584 AAATVVERRG
+584 YSEATAVESQG

-606 LTEAAAAQIADKWLL
+606 LTDAAAKQIADKWLL

-682 EAAYKVEDNS
+682 EASYKVDDNS

>member
-1 MSLLLLLR
+1 
-9 ESTYAPGA
+9 
-17 SVAKFTGAKDVS
+17 
-29 VRLQSLDG
+29 LDG
-37 VWEVCGSDHARG
+37 VWESCGSDHARG

-83 AFTPVEIEIGGARVW
+83 AFTPVEIEVGGTRVW

-129 LYERVYVHTNLTEW
+129 IYERIYVQTNLTEW
-143 KDGRSAPGASLVT
+143 KDARSAPGATLTT
-156 LVAAPQVQVGDGVL
+156 LVAAPQVQVGEGVL
-170 SFSYAANSTI
+170 SLTYQNGTAA
-180 AGRAQAV
+180 AGKAAAI
-187 LDLGPNSTAS
+187 LDLGPNSTAA
-197 RVVIDWSVTASTGS
+197 RVVIDWSLTAGAATRSLS
-211 RALYFGYSSSSSD
+211 FGFGVSPDASAATLDTISSS
-224 ASGYSTITTSTAATS
+224 TSAVS
-239 GTFSY
+239 GTYSY
-244 TLPTASRCVFLFHD
+244 TLSTASRYLFLI
-258 ATSHAATVDE
+258 HAASGHTPTADE
-268 SVKFTSIQVFAST
+268 VAKFTSIQVFAST
-281 AYESGNASVLK
+281 AYESAASSILK
-292 SDQVVKDALTIA
+292 SDQVVKDALTSA
-304 SVLLSADRSQIATG
+304 SVLFSADRTQIATG

-390 RVMVTGDQPN
+390 RVIVTGDQPN
-400 GTPLRVTRVQA
+400 GTPLRITRSQSQQTGALYTA
-411 AQSGVLVT
+411 A
-419 QVSSPAATNPGFETN
+419 SSPAFTNPGFETN
-434 TTAWT
+434 TTGWT
-439 PSTTS
+439 ATG
-444 PLSSTITR
+444 STITR
-452 DTSTF
+452 STSIF
-457 DTGTAS
+457 DVGTAS
-463 GRWDKTGASDILG
+463 GRWDNTGASDN
-476 VGTSA
+476 VDFA
-481 YDTLSTTLTGT
+481 DTLTATLTGT
-492 FVAGKTYL
+492 FTAGVSYL
-500 LSVRI
+500 IQWRMR
-505 KASSPAKAWIAAW
+505 AS
-518 IGTATDQSTTA
+518 TA
-529 SWYSFPSGFA
+529 SNAWLYATLGTSTDFA
-539 TWQVAWTPTAT
+539 TNLWITGFTASAFSTFQIAWTPTTTA
-550 VSSGVS
+550 SSGVTFT
-556 LYLSDR
+556 LNDR
-562 SQANFPPAPGS
+562 SSFFGGASF
-573 YFWIDNVSIAS
+573 YYIDDCAVKTYQQ
-584 AAATVVERRG
+584 TVVDRRG

-606 LTEAAAAQIADKWLL
+606 LTTAAAAQIGDKWLL

-634 TGNDAIRD
+634 SGNDAIRD

-682 EAAYKVEDNS
+682 EAAYKVEDDS

>member
-83 AFTPVEIEIGGARVW
+83 AFTPVEIEVGGTIVW

-129 LYERVYVHTNLTEW
+129 LYERIYVHTNLTEW
-143 KDGRSAPGASLVT
+143 KDARSAPGATLTT

-170 SFSYAANSTI
+170 SLTYQNGTAA
-180 AGRAQAV
+180 AGKAAAI
-187 LDLGPNSTAS
+187 LDLGPNSTAA
-197 RVVIDWSVTASTGS
+197 RVVIDWSLTAGAATRSLS
-211 RALYFGYSSSSSD
+211 FGFGASSD
-224 ASGYSTITTSTAATS
+224 ASAATLDTISSSTSAVS
-239 GTFSY
+239 GTYSY
-244 TLPTASRCVFLFHD
+244 TLSTARRYLFLI
-258 ATSHAATVDE
+258 HAASGHTPSADE
-268 SVKFTSIQVFAST
+268 VAKFTSIQVFAST
-281 AYESGNASVLK
+281 AYESGASSVLK
-292 SDQVVKDALTIA
+292 SDQVVTDALSRA
-304 SVLLSADRSQIATG
+304 SVLFSADRTQITTG

-349 ITVDKV
+349 ITVDKI

-384 GDDIYS
+384 GDDVYS
-390 RVMVTGDQPN
+390 RVIVTGDQPD
-400 GTPLRVTRVQA
+400 GTPLRITRSQA
-411 AQSGVLVT
+411 QQTGALYT
-419 QVSSPAATNPGFETN
+419 AVSSPAFTNPGFETN
-434 TTAWT
+434 TTGWT
-439 PSTTS
+439 AT
-444 PLSSTITR
+444 SSTITR
-452 DTSTF
+452 DTAVF
-457 DTGTAS
+457 DAGVAS
-463 GRWDKTGASDILG
+463 GRWDNTGASDNLD
-476 VGTSA
+476 SD
-481 YDTLSTTLTGT
+481 DTIAATLTGT
-492 FVAGKTYL
+492 FRAGVTYL
-500 LSVRI
+500 IQWRMR
-505 KASSPAKAWIAAW
+505 ASTNTTSWLNVTL
-518 IGTATDQSTTA
+518 GTATDSTYTYA
-529 SWYSFPSGFA
+529 IDTPAGSFK
-539 TWQVAWTPTAT
+539 THQIAWTPTTT
-550 VSSGVS
+550 VTSGVA
-556 LYLSDR
+556 LTLTNVILRFGVY
-562 SQANFPPAPGS
+562 
-573 YFWIDNVSIAS
+573 YYIDECSVKTSTQTI
-584 AAATVVERRG
+584 VDRRG

-606 LTEAAAAQIADKWLL
+606 LTAAAAKQIADKWLL
-621 SHKTTPFKGKAKI
+621 SHKTTPFKGKAKL

-682 EAAYKVEDNS
+682 EASYKVDDNS

>member
-1 MSLLLLLR
+1 VSLLLLLR

-37 VWEVCGSDHARG
+37 VWESCGSDHARG

-83 AFTPVEIEIGGARVW
+83 AFTPVEIEVGGTIVW

-129 LYERVYVHTNLTEW
+129 LYERIYVHTNLTEW
-143 KDGRSAPGASLVT
+143 KDARSAPGATLTT

-170 SFSYAANSTI
+170 SLTYQNGTAA
-180 AGRAQAV
+180 AGKAAAI
-187 LDLGPNSTAS
+187 LDLGPNSTAA
-197 RVVIDWSVTASTGS
+197 RVVIDWSLTAGAATRSLS
-211 RALYFGYSSSSSD
+211 FGFGASSD
-224 ASGYSTITTSTAATS
+224 ASAATLDTISSSTSAVS
-239 GTFSY
+239 GTYSY
-244 TLPTASRCVFLFHD
+244 TLSTARRYLFLI
-258 ATSHAATVDE
+258 HAASGHTPSADE
-268 SVKFTSIQVFAST
+268 VAKFTSIQVFAST
-281 AYESGNASVLK
+281 AYESGASSVLK
-292 SDQVVKDALTIA
+292 SDQVVTDALSRA
-304 SVLLSADRSQIATG
+304 SVLFSADRTQITTG

-349 ITVDKV
+349 ITVDKI

-384 GDDIYS
+384 GDDVYS
-390 RVMVTGDQPN
+390 RVIVTGDQPD
-400 GTPLRVTRVQA
+400 GTPLRITRSQA
-411 AQSGVLVT
+411 QQTGALYT
-419 QVSSPAATNPGFETN
+419 AVSSPAFTNPGFETN
-434 TTAWT
+434 TTGWT
-439 PSTTS
+439 AT
-444 PLSSTITR
+444 SSTITR
-452 DTSTF
+452 DTAVF
-457 DTGTAS
+457 DAGVAS
-463 GRWDKTGASDILG
+463 GRWDNTGASDNLD
-476 VGTSA
+476 SD
-481 YDTLSTTLTGT
+481 DTIAATLTGT
-492 FVAGKTYL
+492 FRAGVTYL
-500 LSVRI
+500 IQWRMR
-505 KASSPAKAWIAAW
+505 ASTNTTSWLNVTL
-518 IGTATDQSTTA
+518 GTATDSTYTYA
-529 SWYSFPSGFA
+529 IDTPAGSFK
-539 TWQVAWTPTAT
+539 THQIAWTPTTT
-550 VSSGVS
+550 VTSGVA
-556 LYLSDR
+556 LTLTNVILRFGVY
-562 SQANFPPAPGS
+562 
-573 YFWIDNVSIAS
+573 YYIDECSVKTSTQTI
-584 AAATVVERRG
+584 VDRRG

-606 LTEAAAAQIADKWLL
+606 LTAAAAKQIADKWLL
-621 SHKTTPFKGKAKI
+621 SHKTTPFKGKAKL

-682 EAAYKVEDNS
+682 EASYKVDDNS